1 MRLFKK
7 EKIYFLKKVLTKE
20 YKSCIIKLQQREQR
34 EILNPLHN
42 HSEGI

>member
-1 MRLFKK
+1 MRLFFKK
-7 EKIYFLKKVLTKE
+7 EKIYFQKALTKE

-34 EILNPLHN
+34 EFLNPLHN